1 MTGRAILASVLL
13 TLAGFNALLAFNV
26 DTCTQNAP
34 DSLLG
39 FILTLPLNVAG
50 MALLGWKP
58 KRLAVVLAAI
68 IPVILALPYTMG
80 TLELLNGAPACTIIT
95 GDPTWEQS
103 GEEGLFKAGWGA
115 CVAIF
120 WLGLAYAL
128 LGGYRPRNDR
138 DAKDFA

>member
-1 MTGRAILASVLL
+1 MTGRAILACILL
-13 TLAGFNALLAFNV
+13 TLAGFNALLAFKV
-26 DTCTQNAP
+26 ETCTQNAP

-39 FILTLPLNVAG
+39 FIFTLPLNLAG
-50 MALLGWKP
+50 MALLCWNP

-68 IPVILALPYTMG
+68 IPVLLALPYTMG
-80 TLELLNGAPACTIIT
+80 TLALLKGAPACTIIT
-95 GDPTWEQS
+95 GATTWEPS

-128 LGGYRPRNDR
+128 LGGYRPRHDR
-138 DAKDFA
+138 EADDFA